1 MVLERQLLLQL
12 GERLQRLRKAQALSA
27 VLMAQ
32 RVGISRTTLAAVEAG
47 DPGPSIGTY
56 LRVMSELGVAGDL
69 EDLQAG
75 GVVLRQVEARLRGVV
90 DRVHDLPAVDH
101 HRVDGADAED
111 LVVAVVVILLFGR
124 GKISGMMG
132 EVASGIKA
140 FQKGMKDDDKPVE
153 RVTASTETPVAEPEQ
168 KDV

>member
-1 MVLERQLLLQL
+1 MH
-12 GERLQRLRKAQALSA
+12 AP
-27 VLMAQ
+27 
-32 RVGISRTTLAAVEAG
+32 GIWG
-47 DPGPSIGTY
+47 I
-56 LRVMSELGVAGDL
+56 
-69 EDLQAG
+69 
-75 GVVLRQVEARLRGVV
+75 
-90 DRVHDLPAVDH
+90 
-101 HRVDGADAED
+101 

-153 RVTASTETPVAEPEQ
+153 RVTTTADAARETEK